1 MVDNLDKK
9 IIAVM
14 QGEFPLV
21 AEPYKVLAERIG
33 ITEQQL
39 LEKLNE
45 YRNSGK
51 LRKMGVVLR
60 HREVGY
66 AANALCAWLVPE
78 QRLGEVGR
86 LMSAYTVVTHCYSRI
101 PQPGWPYNFYTMLH
115 AHTRG
120 ECQALAEELAQ
131 AAGLTKYQLLFST
144 REWKKTSMSYFPEY
158 IKGSGDDDGKNAQ
171 KL

>member
-1 MVDNLDKK
+1 MLDNLDKR

-21 AEPYKVLAERIG
+21 AEPYKELAQRIG
-33 ITEQQL
+33 ITEHQL
-39 LEKLNE
+39 LEKLTE
-45 YRNSGK
+45 YRKAGK

-78 QRLGEVGR
+78 ARLTEIGE
-86 LMSAYTVVTHCYSRI
+86 LMSTYTVVTHCYSRI
-101 PQPGWPYNFYTMLH
+101 PQPEWPYNFYTMLH
-115 AHTRG
+115 AHTRA
-120 ECQALAEELAQ
+120 ECQALADELAQ
-131 AAGLTKYQLLFST
+131 VTGLDNYQLLFST

-158 IKGSGDDDGKNAQ
+158 AKGE
-171 KL
+171 